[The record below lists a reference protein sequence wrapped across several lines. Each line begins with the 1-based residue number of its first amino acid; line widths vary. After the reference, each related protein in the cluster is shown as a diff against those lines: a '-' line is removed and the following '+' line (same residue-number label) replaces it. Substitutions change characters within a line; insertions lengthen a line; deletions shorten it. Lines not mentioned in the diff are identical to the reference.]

1 MSNHELEIELLKR
14 DKAHANEKISD
25 MEKRIEKLDD
35 IYVRISRYAIVE
47 KIVYTLTLA
56 TLTGIVGLLLKSGA
70 LFK

>member
-1 MSNHELEIELLKR
+1 MSDYDLKIALLER
-14 DKAHANEKISD
+14 DKQHNEEKVKD
-25 MEKRIEKLDD
+25 LEKRVEKLDD

-56 TLTGIVGLLLKSGA
+56 VLTGVVGLALKSGA

>member
-1 MSNHELEIELLKR
+1 MSNELEIELLKR
-14 DKAHANEKISD
+14 DKSHADEKIKD
-25 MEKRIEKLDD
+25 LEKRVEKLDD